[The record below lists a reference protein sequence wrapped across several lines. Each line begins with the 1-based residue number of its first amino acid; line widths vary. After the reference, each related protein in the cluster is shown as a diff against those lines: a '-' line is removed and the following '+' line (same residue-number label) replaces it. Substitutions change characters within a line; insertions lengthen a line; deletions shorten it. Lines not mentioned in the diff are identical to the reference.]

1 MFKRLYACWCACL
14 LCLCL
19 FWAFGVVGVSLW
31 LFQHWCGARGCVFS
45 SGSCV
50 LLGCSFV
57 FGVCASFVVGAS
69 AVVWGDWL
77 LRRNAFSRDC
87 GFRRGVVLFPVCAV
101 CCGLGR
107 WFVAGL
113 VRVCACVV
121 GSRVF
126 GGQVVCAHELYE
138 SSRGNKVDGLPRA
151 ASIRCALKL
160 ISTFKIW
167 AIILNDW

>member
-1 MFKRLYACWCACL
+1 M
-14 LCLCL
+14 
-19 FWAFGVVGVSLW
+19 
-31 LFQHWCGARGCVFS
+31 FS
-45 SGSCV
+45 SDSCV
-50 LLGCSFV
+50 LLGRSFI

-77 LRRNAFSRDC
+77 LRRKAFSRDC

-121 GSRVF
+121 GSRVL
-126 GGQVVCAHELYE
+126 GGQAVCAHELYE
-138 SSRGNKVDGLPRA
+138 SSRGNKVDGLPRVA
-151 ASIRCALKL
+151 YLACLNSFRNRFGIVLACGKIVKNASAYT
-160 ISTFKIW
+160 STPG
-167 AIILNDW
+167 ATLQLRS